1 MEIAVITTTVSIL
14 QLHILQLQY
23 KILNNYHKLSFTT
36 NKGLNMTNQKKGKGR
51 PKGSGNGRL
60 LAPKNLISRAIKE
73 RNINSLLWAFI
84 TLTHNEIREDG
95 KPSTFSGSDLQHFVK
110 LLHLREVERP
120 MTNAANA
127 EMATLQLQQ
136 WLDADTAK

>member
-1 MEIAVITTTVSIL
+1 VEIAVITTTVSIL

-23 KILNNYHKLSFTT
+23 KILNTIYKLSFTT

-110 LLHLREVERP
+110 LLHLREVETP
-120 MTNAANA
+120 MANDANA